1 MRAFPALP
9 ESSPGNVTPRCKGD
23 FPFSSTG
30 TLIARKEYWRGTPC
44 NVGSSGTWW
53 SSAWRRIPM
62 LPRRPLL
69 ALALLAFLLTL
80 VQQPA
85 TTAAQSQVTWKPLR
99 IGAGG
104 WLTGIDIST
113 DGSTRVVRTDTYG
126 AYILTTQW
134 QQLVTATS
142 MPATDATV
150 DKNAGVYEI
159 RIAPGT
165 PTRLYMAYR
174 GYIYRSNNSG
184 GTWSL
189 TSFSNIAMDP
199 NDGYRMFGPKMAVD
213 PANAD
218 VVYAGTAQ
226 NGLWVTTDG
235 GTSWTRVTAG
245 ASRL

>member
-1 MRAFPALP
+1 MRAFPTLL
-9 ESSPGNVTPRCKGD
+9 ESSPRNVTPRYEGD
-23 FPFSSTG
+23 LLFSSTG
-30 TLIARKEYWRGTPC
+30 TLIARKGHWRGTPC

-53 SSAWRRIPM
+53 FSAWRRITM

-85 TTAAQSQVTWKPLR
+85 TTPAQPQVTWKPLR

-104 WLTGIDIST
+104 WITGIDISA
-113 DGSTRVVRTDTYG
+113 DGSTRLGRTDTYG
-126 AYILTTQW
+126 AYIFTTQW

-159 RIAPGT
+159 RVAPGT

-184 GTWSL
+184 GTWSR
-189 TSFSNIAMDP
+189 TSFSNVAME
-199 NDGYRMFGPKMAVD
+199 
-213 PANAD
+213 
-218 VVYAGTAQ
+218 Q
-226 NGLWVTTDG
+226 
-235 GTSWTRVTAG
+235 
-245 ASRL
+245 